1 MKSDL
6 RLPFFIPVCA
16 VARKPLKGRRLA
28 DKVKTEAEKS
38 AVNNGRE
45 TGRRLLP
52 HERKEK
58 GITMNIIRAKDYQD
72 MSRKAANIISAQIIM
87 KPDCVLGLATG
98 STPVGTYRQLIEWYG
113 KGDLDFSRVS
123 TVNLDEYRGLTHT
136 DPQSY
141 YYFMQENLFDHVN
154 IDKTATHVPDGTNPD
169 AADACVKHEQII
181 KSLGG
186 IDLQLLGLG
195 NNGHIGFNEPGA
207 AFEKETH
214 LVDLAESTIRANA
227 RFFTSIDE
235 VPKQA
240 YTMGIRTIMQA
251 KKILVV
257 VSGESKADIVS
268 RAFFGPVT
276 PEVPASILQ
285 MHPDVTVVCDEAAL
299 SMSPL

>member
-169 AADACVKHEQII
+169 AADACAKHEQII

-227 RFFTSIDE
+227 RFFASIDE